1 MKKLRPITT
10 KLKELAE
17 EFEKW
22 RAKRVGA
29 EPIPQELWEK
39 AVEQVPSHT
48 LQEVAHHLRINYMQL
63 KGKYEAS
70 LAKATTSE
78 SSSLSRTGFLELNSL
93 SFSALAANQPTL
105 PQINNQN
112 QNQNQTQNQNQSQ
125 SQSQSQSQHTDKN
138 KEKSCQ
144 IVYEKK
150 DGSKLSISMQVD
162 VEIICQLSTTLL
174 RA

>member
-105 PQINNQN
+105 PQINIQN
-112 QNQNQTQNQNQSQ
+112 QNQNQNQSQ
-125 SQSQSQSQHTDKN
+125 SQNTDKN
-138 KEKSCQ
+138 KERSCQ